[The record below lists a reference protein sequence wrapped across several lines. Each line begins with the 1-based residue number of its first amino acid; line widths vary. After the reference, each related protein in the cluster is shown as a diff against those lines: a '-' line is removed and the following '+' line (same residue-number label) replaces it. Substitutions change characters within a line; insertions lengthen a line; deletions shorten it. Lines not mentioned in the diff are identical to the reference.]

1 MVQSTID
8 QIIHGDA
15 LKVLDELSSE
25 SIDLVLTDPP
35 YFLDGFDDQWDTKR
49 MAKSYKYYAV
59 DSMVP
64 GMKFDREQGVRLY
77 NWFLE
82 IAPKLYRV
90 LKPGGFAFVFASP
103 RLYHRLACAMDDA
116 GFNIRDC
123 FMWLYTQNQPKAMSL
138 KHFVRKLDIPE
149 EDKLVILEK
158 LNGWKTPQI
167 KSCFE
172 PIVVA
177 QKPYEGTLLKNFLTH
192 NVGLFN
198 TTVQVGQN
206 MFPSNVL
213 LVEKMDKHL
222 DRYFL
227 IPKPTREEKGLT
239 NAHFTVKPVLLC
251 QHLIQLATIPNA
263 VVLDPFAGTGTTCVA
278 AKALQRHYLGIEIQE
293 DYVDIALERLQT
305 NLGNESKRNRNA
317 QLALLE
323 ERSKYITDG
332 MRTSERKKV
341 THG

>member
-1 MVQSTID
+1 MAQFTID

-15 LKVLDELSSE
+15 LKVLDELESE
-25 SIDLVLTDPP
+25 SMDLVLTDPP
-35 YFLDGFDDQWDTKR
+35 YFLDGFDDQWDTER
-49 MAKSYKYYAV
+49 MAKNYKYYAV

-64 GMKFDREQGVRLY
+64 GMKFDRKQGIRLY
-77 NWFLE
+77 DWFLKV
-82 IAPKLYRV
+82 AQKLYRV

-103 RLYHRLACAMDDA
+103 RLYHRMACAMDDS

-138 KHFVRKLDIPE
+138 KHFVRKSDISE
-149 EDKLVILEK
+149 KDKLTILEK

-177 QKPYEGTLLKNFLTH
+177 QKPYEGTLLKNFLAH

-206 MFPSNVL
+206 MFPANVL
-213 LVEKMDKHL
+213 LVEEMDKYL

-227 IPKPTREEKGLT
+227 ISKPTREEKGTT
-239 NAHFTVKPVLLC
+239 NIHFTVKPVLLC
-251 QHLIQLATIPNA
+251 QHLIRLATVSDA
-263 VVLDPFAGTGTTCVA
+263 VVLDPFAGTGTTCLA
-278 AKALQRHYLGIEIQE
+278 AKSLGRHYLGIEIQKE
-293 DYVDIALERLQT
+293 YADIALKRLQ
-305 NLGNESKRNRNA
+305 LVPRDERNESINT
-317 QLALLE
+317 QLPFP
-323 ERSKYITDG
+323 T
-332 MRTSERKKV
+332 
-341 THG
+341 